1 MRNKETLKDF
11 CENATADELAQF
23 MVMIDT
29 AKQIDFKTDNDLLLY
44 LVAHKNKYFNN
55 MSEARAFMK
64 RFINICDNTYKGAY
78 YGERKEFKTDTKHKR
93 SERKRTQGRN

>member
-55 MSEARAFMK
+55 MTQARAIMT
-64 RFINICDNTYKGAY
+64 RFINMCDNTYKGVN
-78 YGERKEFKTDTKHKR
+78 YGERKELKNIKPRR
-93 SERKRTQGRN
+93 SRQ